1 MVQWSTEG
9 GQLEETMTEVLRVRI
24 TPTLK
29 KQIEQQAETDRRTLA
44 DWIRITLEDASTPLL
59 AATPTDRARVEQAQA
74 QGG

>member
-1 MVQWSTEG
+1 
-9 GQLEETMTEVLRVRI
+9 MTEVLRVRI

-44 DWIRITLEDASTPLL
+44 DWIRITLEDASAPLL
-59 AATPTDRARVEQAQA
+59 AATPTDRARTEQAQQ